1 MKPLPLL
8 APDLGVDGVEIRVT
22 TRRGGVS
29 QAPYDSLNLGDH
41 VGDASHCVAK
51 NRRRVSAQLPTQ
63 HIHWIRQV
71 HGIASVEA
79 GMGSVP
85 EADAQWTC
93 ERNQPLAVLTA
104 DCLPVVFVAK
114 EARCVGIAHAGWRG
128 LAAGVLESLLQAMPV
143 EPESVTAWL
152 GPAISA
158 AAYEVGP
165 EVKAV
170 FEGADG
176 DAAAACFA
184 PSKKQEDRWMADL
197 AQLARL
203 RLTRA
208 GVEQISAAARCTF
221 SEPEHFFS
229 HRRDGDQSGRMATLV
244 WLS

>member
-1 MKPLPLL
+1 MELVPLL
-8 APDLGVDGVEIRVT
+8 APDVGIDGVEIRVT

-41 VGDASHCVAK
+41 VGDASHCVVE
-51 NRRRVSAQLPTQ
+51 NRRRVSARLPTQ
-63 HIHWIRQV
+63 DIHWIRQV

-85 EADAQWTC
+85 EADAQWTR

-104 DCLPVVFVAK
+104 DCLPVVLADR
-114 EARCVGIAHAGWRG
+114 EARCVGIVHAGWRG

-143 EPESVTAWL
+143 GAGSVTAWL

-165 EVKAV
+165 EVKDA
-170 FEGADG
+170 FERADG
-176 DAAAACFA
+176 DAAASCFA
-184 PSKKQEDRWMADL
+184 PSKQGGRWMADL
-197 AQLARL
+197 VALARL
-203 RLTRA
+203 RLVRA
-208 GVEQISAAARCTF
+208 GVEQITEAGRCTF
-221 SEPEHFFS
+221 GEPEHFFS
-229 HRRDGDQSGRMATLV
+229 HRRDGVQTGRMATLV